1 MSIQIAPGNC
11 FHCGLPTLG
20 VTDYPVI
27 INDTTHEMC
36 CPGCQAVAQA
46 IVDNGLVNYYEFR
59 TEPAARGDAALAN
72 TMSQLAVYDEPE
84 LQEEFVFDEGKHKQ
98 IQLTVEGITC
108 AACGWLI
115 EKQLAKVAGI
125 KQVSVNV
132 SSRRASV
139 SWDNE
144 TLKLSGI
151 LSKLKSIGYESLPF
165 QADNHEASYKKEQK
179 SYLKK
184 LGLAGIMTMQVMMIA
199 MGQYFDI
206 LGNIDAEAV
215 AYFNAISLLLT
226 TPVVLYSG
234 SIFYVSALKAVQ
246 AKSVNMDV
254 PITIAILATYI
265 AGVLSVNASTGE
277 VYFESICMFVFF
289 LLISRFLEHRSRH
302 RATLISSNMLKLIPV
317 TANKKSVSEGANQGT
332 EEWTAVLA
340 KQLKVGD
347 IVLVKAGETVPID
360 GSIIEGKSTFDE
372 SMLTGEFEPVTK
384 QMGQNVFA
392 GSVNQQGAITIKVS
406 ATVKH
411 AMMNEIIRLQE
422 MAMGNK
428 PKIAAVADVLSR
440 YFVFAVLLI
449 SALTY
454 TYWYLQD
461 DPHAFWITISVLV
474 ATCPCALGLATPSA
488 LTCAMAKLNQMGV
501 LLKRADALEQITQTT
516 DLVFDKT
523 GTLTEG
529 KFSIQSRW
537 INAQVA
543 QYYYQQFFASSSKG
557 NDELTENEI
566 NTFIM
571 ALSHAVEQRSEH
583 PISVAF
589 AREYDESISSSN
601 NDELKYLFEMTLLK
615 QIKIEIG
622 KGIRAQIKLSANDNN
637 NDTGPSSTIKMGSAK
652 FVLDSLDKS
661 VSFQDEIIGAN
672 VLLSIDDVV
681 LAAFWVTDTVRDD
694 AINTIAKLEQKR
706 LQILS
711 GDTQVNVEKVASILK
726 IEHAIGDST
735 PSAKLAYIKSLQQSG
750 KRAIMLGD
758 GINDAPVLAAADV
771 SVAVGNAS
779 DLAKNAADVVLLN
792 PKLSSLVDLIEM
804 AARTKQ
810 KIKQNIAWALSY
822 NLLVLPFAVSGLLTP
837 WQAALGMSLSS
848 IIVVYNSTRLM
859 R

>member
-1 MSIQIAPGNC
+1 MSIQIASGHC

-27 INDTTHEMC
+27 ISDITHEMC

-144 TLKLSGI
+144 ALKLSGI

-206 LGNIDAEAV
+206 LGNIDADAI
-215 AYFNAISLLLT
+215 AYFNAIILLLT
-226 TPVVLYSG
+226 TPGVLYSG
-234 SIFYVSALKAVQ
+234 SIFYVSALKAIQ

-265 AGVLSVNASTGE
+265 AGVMSVNASTGE

-317 TANKKSVSEGANQGT
+317 TANKKSVSEGTNQGS
-332 EEWTAVLA
+332 EAWTAVLA
-340 KQLKVGD
+340 KQLEVGD

-384 QMGQNVFA
+384 QVGQNVFA
-392 GSVNQQGAITIKVS
+392 GSVNQQGAITLKVNV
-406 ATVKH
+406 TVKH

-529 KFSIQSRW
+529 KFSIQARW
-537 INAQVA
+537 INSQIAQNC
-543 QYYYQQFFASSSKG
+543 YQQFFAGSSKDIDEFTE
-557 NDELTENEI
+557 DEL
-566 NTFIM
+566 NTFVL

-589 AREYDESISSSN
+589 AREYDESASSSN
-601 NDELKYLFEMTLLK
+601 NNKLKTLFDMIVLQ

-622 KGIRAQIKLSANDNN
+622 KGISAQIKLGRNDS
-637 NDTGPSSTIKMGSAK
+637 DTGQESTIKMGSAK
-652 FVLDSLDKS
+652 FVLNSQGESKGI
-661 VSFQDEIIGAN
+661 QDEITGAN

-694 AINTIAKLEQKR
+694 AINTIAKLKQKR

-711 GDTQVNVEKVASILK
+711 GDTQNNVEDVASILN
-726 IEHAIGDST
+726 IEHSIGDST

>member
-1 MSIQIAPGNC
+1 
-11 FHCGLPTLG
+11 
-20 VTDYPVI
+20 
-27 INDTTHEMC
+27 MC

-144 TLKLSGI
+144 ALKLSGI

-206 LGNIDAEAV
+206 LGNIDADAI

-234 SIFYVSALKAVQ
+234 SIFYVSALKAIQ

-265 AGVLSVNASTGE
+265 AGVMSVNASTGE

-317 TANKKSVSEGANQGT
+317 TANKKSVSEGTNQGS
-332 EEWTAVLA
+332 EAWTAVLA
-340 KQLKVGD
+340 KQLEVGD

-384 QMGQNVFA
+384 QVGQNVFA
-392 GSVNQQGAITIKVS
+392 GSVNQQGAITLKVNV
-406 ATVKH
+406 TVKH

-529 KFSIQSRW
+529 KFSIQARW
-537 INAQVA
+537 INSQIAQNC
-543 QYYYQQFFASSSKG
+543 YQQFFAGSSKDIDEFTE
-557 NDELTENEI
+557 DEL
-566 NTFIM
+566 NTFVL

-589 AREYDESISSSN
+589 AREYDESASSSN
-601 NDELKYLFEMTLLK
+601 NNKLKTLFDMIVLQ

-622 KGIRAQIKLSANDNN
+622 KGISAQIKLGRNDS
-637 NDTGPSSTIKMGSAK
+637 DTGQESTIKMGSAK
-652 FVLDSLDKS
+652 FVLNSQGESKGI
-661 VSFQDEIIGAN
+661 QDEITGAN

-694 AINTIAKLEQKR
+694 AINTIAKLKQKR

-711 GDTQVNVEKVASILK
+711 GDTQNNVEDVASILN
-726 IEHAIGDST
+726 IEHSIGDST